1 MYAKGCVVFKTI
13 PLSLKAANEFVT
25 THHRHNKKTAGHKF
39 SIGATLDGEL
49 IGVAICGRPVA
60 RALDNGTTLEV
71 LRVCIKDPAPR
82 NACSYLYAR
91 CQKIWTAMGGEKIIT
106 YTLESEPG
114 SSLKAVNWTVAATT
128 KKRLAK
134 NLWNTRRPEHQGYK
148 AVRESQL
155 ADGVIKN
162 RWEKLI

>member
-1 MYAKGCVVFKTI
+1 MDQKNKFKTI

-39 SIGATLDGEL
+39 SIGATLCGEL

-91 CQKIWTAMGGEKIIT
+91 CQRIWTAMGGEKIIT

-114 SSLKAVNWTVAATT
+114 SSLKAVNWTHAATT
-128 KKRLAK
+128 KKRSK
-134 NLWNTRRPEHQGYK
+134 NNLWNTRRPEHKGYK
-148 AVRESQL
+148 SVRESQL

>member
-1 MYAKGCVVFKTI
+1 MNEVKNKFKTI
-13 PLSLKAANEFVT
+13 PISLKAANEFVT

-39 SIGATLDGEL
+39 SIGAMLDGEL

-71 LRVCIKDPAPR
+71 LRVCIKDPSPR

-114 SSLKAVNWTVAATT
+114 SSLKAVNWLVAATT
-128 KKRLAK
+128 KKRAAK
-134 NLWNTRRPEHQGYK
+134 NLWNTRRPEHAGYK
-148 AVRESQL
+148 AVREAQI

>member
-1 MYAKGCVVFKTI
+1 MNEVKNKFKTI

-39 SIGATLDGEL
+39 SIGAMLDGEL

-114 SSLKAVNWTVAATT
+114 SSLKAVNWLVAAKT
-128 KKRLAK
+128 KKRATK
-134 NLWNTRRPEHQGYK
+134 NLWNTRRPEHAGYK
-148 AVRESQL
+148 AVREAQL

>member
-1 MYAKGCVVFKTI
+1 MNEVKNKFKTI
-13 PLSLKAANEFVT
+13 PISLKAANEFVT

-39 SIGATLDGEL
+39 SIGAMLDGEL

-106 YTLESEPG
+106 YTLETEPG
-114 SSLKAVNWTVAATT
+114 SSLKAVNWLVAATT
-128 KKRLAK
+128 KKRAAK
-134 NLWNTRRPEHQGYK
+134 NLWNTRRPEHAGYK
-148 AVRESQL
+148 AVREAQI

>member
-1 MYAKGCVVFKTI
+1 MNEVKNKFKTI
-13 PLSLKAANEFVT
+13 PVSLKAANEFVT

-39 SIGATLDGEL
+39 SIGAMLDGEL

-106 YTLESEPG
+106 YTLETEPG
-114 SSLKAVNWTVAATT
+114 SSLKAVNWLVAATT
-128 KKRLAK
+128 KKRAAK
-134 NLWNTRRPEHQGYK
+134 NLWNTRRPEHAGYK
-148 AVRESQL
+148 AVREAQI

>member
-1 MYAKGCVVFKTI
+1 MTFKTI
-13 PLSLKAANEFVT
+13 PISLKAANEFVT

-39 SIGATLDGEL
+39 SIGAMLDGEL

-91 CQKIWTAMGGEKIIT
+91 CKKSGRLWGVKK
-106 YTLESEPG
+106 
-114 SSLKAVNWTVAATT
+114 SSPIPWRQNQA
-128 KKRLAK
+128 LA
-134 NLWNTRRPEHQGYK
+134 
-148 AVRESQL
+148 
-155 ADGVIKN
+155 
-162 RWEKLI
+162 

>member
-1 MYAKGCVVFKTI
+1 MKEVKNKFKTI

-39 SIGATLDGEL
+39 SIGAMLDGEL

-114 SSLKAVNWTVAATT
+114 SSLKAVNWLVAATT
-128 KKRLAK
+128 KKRAAK
-134 NLWNTRRPEHQGYK
+134 NLWNTRRPEHAGYK
-148 AVRESQL
+148 AVREAQI

>member
-1 MYAKGCVVFKTI
+1 MDQKNKFKTI
-13 PLSLKAANEFVT
+13 PLSLKAANDFVT
-25 THHRHNKKTAGHKF
+25 SHHRHNKKTAGHKF

-91 CQKIWTAMGGEKIIT
+91 CQRIWTAMGGEKIIT

-128 KKRLAK
+128 KKRSAK
-134 NLWNTRRPEHQGYK
+134 NLWNTRRPEHQAYK
-148 AVRESQL
+148 AVREYQL

>member
-1 MYAKGCVVFKTI
+1 MDQKNKFKTI

-91 CQKIWTAMGGEKIIT
+91 CQRIWTAMGGEKIIT

-114 SSLKAVNWTVAATT
+114 SSLKAVNWTHAATT
-128 KKRLAK
+128 KKRSK
-134 NLWNTRRPEHQGYK
+134 NNLWNTRRPEHKGYK
-148 AVRESQL
+148 SVRESQL

>member
-1 MYAKGCVVFKTI
+1 MNEVKNKFKTI
-13 PLSLKAANEFVT
+13 PISLKAANEFVT

-39 SIGATLDGEL
+39 SIGAMLDGEL
-49 IGVAICGRPVA
+49 IGVAKCGRPVA

-114 SSLKAVNWTVAATT
+114 SSLKAVNWLVAATT
-128 KKRLAK
+128 KKRAAK
-134 NLWNTRRPEHQGYK
+134 NLWNTRRPEHAGYK
-148 AVRESQL
+148 AVREAQI

>member
-1 MYAKGCVVFKTI
+1 MNEVKNKFKTI
-13 PLSLKAANEFVT
+13 PISLKAANEFVT

-39 SIGATLDGEL
+39 SIGAMLDGEL

-91 CQKIWTAMGGEKIIT
+91 CQRIWTALGGEKIIT
-106 YTLESEPG
+106 YTLETEPG
-114 SSLKAVNWTVAATT
+114 SSLKAVNWLVAAKT
-128 KKRLAK
+128 KKRATK
-134 NLWNTRRPEHQGYK
+134 NLWNTRRPEHAGYK
-148 AVRESQL
+148 AEREAQV

>member
-1 MYAKGCVVFKTI
+1 MV
-13 PLSLKAANEFVT
+13 
-25 THHRHNKKTAGHKF
+25 
-39 SIGATLDGEL
+39 DGEL

-91 CQKIWTAMGGEKIIT
+91 CQRIWTALGGEKIIT
-106 YTLESEPG
+106 YTLETEPG
-114 SSLKAVNWTVAATT
+114 SSLKAVNWLVAGKT
-128 KKRLAK
+128 KKRATK
-134 NLWNTRRPEHQGYK
+134 NLWNTRRPEHAGYK
-148 AVRESQL
+148 AVREAQI

>member
-1 MYAKGCVVFKTI
+1 MNEVKNKFKTI
-13 PLSLKAANEFVT
+13 PISLKAANEFVT

-39 SIGATLDGEL
+39 SIGAMLDGEL

-82 NACSYLYAR
+82 NDCSYLYAR
-91 CQKIWTAMGGEKIIT
+91 CQKIWTTMGGEKIIT

-114 SSLKAVNWTVAATT
+114 SSLKAVNWLVAATT
-128 KKRLAK
+128 KKRAAK
-134 NLWNTRRPEHQGYK
+134 NLWNTRRPEHAGYK
-148 AVRESQL
+148 AVREAQI

>member
-1 MYAKGCVVFKTI
+1 MNEVKNKFKTI

-39 SIGATLDGEL
+39 SIGAMLDGEL

-91 CQKIWTAMGGEKIIT
+91 CQRIWTALGGEKIIT
-106 YTLESEPG
+106 YTLETEPG
-114 SSLKAVNWTVAATT
+114 SSLKAVNWLVAAKT
-128 KKRLAK
+128 KKRATK
-134 NLWNTRRPEHQGYK
+134 NLWNTRRPEHAGYK
-148 AVRESQL
+148 AVREAQL